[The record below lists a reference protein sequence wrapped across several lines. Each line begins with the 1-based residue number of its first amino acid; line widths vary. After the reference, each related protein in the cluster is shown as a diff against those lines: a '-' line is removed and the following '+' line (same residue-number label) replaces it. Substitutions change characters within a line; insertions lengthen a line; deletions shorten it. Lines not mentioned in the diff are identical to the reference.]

1 MNDGTKPDGARAG
14 GGARTGGARGG
25 ASVTAGAT
33 VGATATDD
41 DGTAPALGMKDD
53 GTNVDG
59 AAVAS
64 AADGVN
70 DDGRNLVDTGAGAT
84 TGADAI
90 TVAAAPIGVGAIAGA
105 NDDGATDDDDAK
117 VEAVVAAAAARS
129 KNVESLESPNAL
141 ANGSSVEPER
151 PFVDSASEYS
161 VCIDDDK
168 GVSETGAAKVA
179 VGWNGLTDADTA
191 TALLVGGESDARGT
205 NAVG

>member
-14 GGARTGGARGG
+14 RGARTGGARGG

-33 VGATATDD
+33 LGATETDG
-41 DGTAPALGMKDD
+41 DGWAPPALGMKDD

-59 AAVAS
+59 AAVVAS
-64 AADGVN
+64 AADGAN

-84 TGADAI
+84 TGADAG
-90 TVAAAPIGVGAIAGA
+90 TAAAAPIGVGAIAGA
-105 NDDGATDDDDAK
+105 NDDGAK
-117 VEAVVAAAAARS
+117 VAAVVAAAAARS

-161 VCIDDDK
+161 VCIEDDK
-168 GVSETGAAKVA
+168 DVSETGGAKVA
-179 VGWNGLTDADTA
+179 VGWSGLTDADTA
-191 TALLVGGESDARGT
+191 TALVGGESDARGT